1 MRPNT
6 TPEDQRVP
14 LPRRIAYGFGA
25 LSDNFMMNAFGA
37 LVTPIYNIGLKLDP
51 LLVGLAIAI
60 PRLVDAITDPLV
72 GNLSDNTRTRW
83 GRRRPYLVGGATL
96 CALILP
102 LLWMPPFDSQSGMFV
117 YLTLMGVMYFTCYTF
132 FTIPYAA
139 LGFELTSDYD
149 ERTRLLAWPNYVG
162 LLGSLSMP
170 WLYSLTLSHIFENEV
185 IGVRWVSVGLG
196 VIIIATGILPAIFL
210 REPARGLAQ
219 PSVKLLEAIRFT
231 LRNKP
236 FLIVLLVNVIVL
248 LGLATMMSLG
258 LYVNI
263 YYVFEGDKAAAA
275 KLSGISGSLVAGL
288 SYVSV
293 WLATVIS
300 TRLGKRR
307 AAEFGLAVT
316 LIGTITFQWTFS
328 REYPF
333 LQLISAA
340 LVGLGLQGCWM
351 LFISMI
357 GDVCEE
363 DELQTG
369 LRREGVYSAVG
380 GFSRKAA
387 VAAAGLGSGLILKL
401 VGFDAEVAE
410 ASGAP
415 EGVVQRL
422 KLFFIL
428 GQATV
433 LIAGIVLLRFYPIT
447 RERAEET
454 QRILRARRG
463 GTKPPETPEL
473 P

>member
-1 MRPNT
+1 MKASRFGWRDLYAGT
-6 TPEDQRVP
+6 RFLVP
-14 LPRRIAYGFGA
+14 LGEE
-25 LSDNFMMNAFGA
+25 A
-37 LVTPIYNIGLKLDP
+37 LVEAGRAAGLREGTT
-51 LLVGLAIAI
+51 LLELACGNGTVAI
-60 PRLVDAITDPLV
+60 FLAEEFHAYARGVDASAELVADACRHAERSAAPHRVRFVHEDPA
-72 GNLSDNTRTRW
+72 
-83 GRRRPYLVGGATL
+83 RPPDG
-96 CALILP
+96 
-102 LLWMPPFDSQSGMFV
+102 PFDV
-117 YLTLMGVMYFTCYTF
+117 VC
-132 FTIPYAA
+132 A
-139 LGFELTSDYD
+139 
-149 ERTRLLAWPNYVG
+149 
-162 LLGSLSMP
+162 
-170 WLYSLTLSHIFENEV
+170 
-185 IGVRWVSVGLG
+185 
-196 VIIIATGILPAIFL
+196 L

-473 P
+473 A